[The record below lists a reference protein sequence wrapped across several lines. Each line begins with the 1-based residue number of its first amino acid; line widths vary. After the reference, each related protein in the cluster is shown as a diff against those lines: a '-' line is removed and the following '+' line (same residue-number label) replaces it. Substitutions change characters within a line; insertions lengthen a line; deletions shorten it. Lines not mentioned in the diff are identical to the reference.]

1 MKRFVFVGLFAL
13 AACQGMKSATA
24 PSSPVPGPI
33 VEAESIGIDVNWRRF
48 SAGGAL
54 PNRDNLLQWITSHPR
69 LRTLSDEDRV
79 TYLNRAYEIL
89 HTRGELGPTLSPSQL
104 AASGTWTLP
113 EGVEL
118 STSASALVFGT
129 MPDGTKD
136 RVIVEGSNSGTD
148 HYLAILSNI
157 YTSPPTVTQS
167 HDDLGAPLAGW
178 TAPSLAGGSHS
189 SPFPF
194 NGVLWLGDDSG
205 NLHRFDPATGA
216 ELGSAMS
223 LCNGACGANDAIWS
237 AGFIDSDNNKL
248 LYGVNKRI
256 IEIDLNACTASTPSC
271 SFSAF
276 SVDTS
281 SFASAPAI

>member
-33 VEAESIGIDVNWRRF
+33 VEPESIGIDVNWRRF

-167 HDDLGAPLAGW
+167 HDDLGAPLADGTGILFNLAGTVVYAITNTGVIWAIKISDGTTVWKSAALGAANWSTPWLDFGTGNLYAVAGGKLWAFNSATGAAVAGW
-178 TAPSLAGGSHS
+178 TAPSLAGG
-189 SPFPF
+189 
-194 NGVLWLGDDSG
+194 
-205 NLHRFDPATGA
+205 
-216 ELGSAMS
+216 
-223 LCNGACGANDAIWS
+223 
-237 AGFIDSDNNKL
+237 
-248 LYGVNKRI
+248 
-256 IEIDLNACTASTPSC
+256 
-271 SFSAF
+271 
-276 SVDTS
+276 
-281 SFASAPAI
+281 